1 MRFGAWSFS
10 RMARRSK
17 ENPDGLKLF
26 DSHCHLSDAQF
37 SADLALVLKQAQ
49 GAGVRWLMT
58 VSQSVPDSKQVVALS
73 RNREGVYCAVGV
85 HPHEA
90 DQFRSWDGQA
100 LKDMCIEPKVKAIGE
115 IGLDFFRGISSRG
128 NQETAFH
135 AQVEL
140 ARMLDMPMIIHIRDA
155 ASRARSIVD
164 EHGYYSGVLH
174 CFSADKKLAE
184 WAAEKGLFVSF
195 SGNITY
201 GEEHLGETVKSIP
214 RDRLMVE
221 TDAPFLAPAPKR
233 GQRNE
238 PALIRL
244 TVEKLAQILG
254 ITAVEAADL
263 TSENALRCF
272 RI

>member
-1 MRFGAWSFS
+1 MS
-10 RMARRSK
+10 RRSK

-26 DSHCHLSDAQF
+26 DSHCHLTDAQF
-37 SADLALVLKQAQ
+37 SADLALVLKQAHS
-49 GAGVRWLMT
+49 AGVRWIMT
-58 VSQSVPDSKQVVALS
+58 VSQSVPDGRQAVALS

-85 HPHEA
+85 HPHES
-90 DQFRSWDGQA
+90 DQFRSWDVQA

-140 ARMLDMPMIIHIRDA
+140 ARMLDLPMIIHIRDA
-155 ASRARSIVD
+155 ANRARAVID

-184 WAAEKGLFVSF
+184 WASEKSLYVSF

-201 GEEHLGETVKSIP
+201 GEERLGEIIKMIP

-221 TDAPFLAPAPKR
+221 TDAPYLTPVPDR

-238 PALIRL
+238 PAKIRL
-244 TVEKLAQILG
+244 TVEKLAQTLG
-254 ITAVEAADL
+254 ITPVEAADL
-263 TSENALRCF
+263 TRENALRCF

>member
-1 MRFGAWSFS
+1 MS
-10 RMARRSK
+10 RRSK
-17 ENPDGLKLF
+17 ENPEGLKMF
-26 DSHCHLSDAQF
+26 DSHCHLTDAQF
-37 SADLALVLKQAQ
+37 GADLAMVLKRAHS
-49 GAGVRWLMT
+49 AGVRYMMT
-58 VSQSVPDSKQVVALS
+58 ASQSVPDSRQVVALS
-73 RNREGVYCAVGV
+73 RHREGVYCAVGV
-85 HPHEA
+85 HPHDS
-90 DQFRSWDGQA
+90 DQFRSWDVQA
-100 LKDMCIEPKVKAIGE
+100 LKDMCIESKVKAIGE

-140 ARMLDMPMIIHIRDA
+140 ARMLAMPMIIHIRDA

-164 EHGYYSGVLH
+164 EHGYYAGVLH

-201 GEEHLGETVKSIP
+201 GEERLEDIVRAIP
-214 RDRLMVE
+214 RDLLMVE
-221 TDAPFLAPAPKR
+221 TDAPFLAPAPSR

-238 PALIRL
+238 PAMIRL
-244 TVEKLAQILG
+244 TVEKLAQLVG
-254 ITAVEAADL
+254 ITPVEAADL
-263 TSENALRCF
+263 TRENALRCF

>member
-1 MRFGAWSFS
+1 MS
-10 RMARRSK
+10 RRSK
-17 ENPDGLKLF
+17 ENPEGLQLF

-37 SADLALVLKQAQ
+37 AGDLGAVLKRAH
-49 GAGVRWLMT
+49 GAGVHWMMT
-58 VSQSVPDSKQVVALS
+58 VSQSVPDSRQTVVLS

-85 HPHEA
+85 HPHES
-90 DQFRSWDGQA
+90 DNFRSVDVHT

-115 IGLDFFRGISSRG
+115 IGLDFFRGISTRG

-140 ARMLDMPMIIHIRDA
+140 ARMLDMPMVIHVRDA
-155 ASRARSIVD
+155 ASRARSIID
-164 EHGYYSGVLH
+164 EHGHYAAVLH
-174 CFSADKKLAE
+174 CFTGDKKLAE
-184 WAAEKGLFVSF
+184 WAVEKGLFISL

-201 GEEHLGETVKSIP
+201 GEEHLLQIVRGIP

-221 TDAPFLAPAPKR
+221 TDAPSLAPVPER

-238 PALIRL
+238 PALVRRVL
-244 TVEKLAQILG
+244 DKLATTLG
-254 ITAVEAADL
+254 ISVTEAADL
-263 TSENALRCF
+263 TRENARRCF

>member
-1 MRFGAWSFS
+1 MRLRAGS
-10 RMARRSK
+10 RFRMSRRSK
-17 ENPDGLKLF
+17 ENPEGLKLF
-26 DSHCHLSDAQF
+26 DSHCHLTDAQF
-37 SADLALVLKQAQ
+37 GADLSVVLKRAHS
-49 GAGVRWLMT
+49 AGVRWLMT
-58 VSQSVPDSKQVVALS
+58 ASQSVPDSRQSVALS

-85 HPHEA
+85 HPHDS
-90 DQFRSWDGQA
+90 DQFRSWDVQA

-140 ARMLDMPMIIHIRDA
+140 ARMLALPMIIHIRDA

-184 WAAEKGLFVSF
+184 WAVEKGLFISF

-201 GEEHLGETVKSIP
+201 GEGRLEDLIKTIP
-214 RDRLMVE
+214 CELLMVE
-221 TDAPFLAPAPKR
+221 TDAPYLAPAPNR
-233 GQRNE
+233 GQRSE
-238 PALIRL
+238 PAMVRL
-244 TVEKLAQILG
+244 TVEKLAKMLG
-254 ITAVEAADL
+254 VTSLEAADL
-263 TSENALRCF
+263 TRENALRCF

>member
-1 MRFGAWSFS
+1 MS
-10 RMARRSK
+10 RRSK
-17 ENPDGLKLF
+17 ENPDGLKIF
-26 DSHCHLSDAQF
+26 DSHCHLTDAQF
-37 SADLALVLKQAQ
+37 SADLALVLKQAHS
-49 GAGVRWLMT
+49 AGVRWLMT
-58 VSQSVPDSKQVVALS
+58 VSQSVPDSRQVVALS

-85 HPHEA
+85 HPHES
-90 DQFRSWDGQA
+90 DQFRSWDVQA

-140 ARMLDMPMIIHIRDA
+140 ARMLDLPMIIHIRDA

-174 CFSADKKLAE
+174 CFSADKKLAD
-184 WAAEKGLFVSF
+184 WAAEKRLFVSF

-201 GEEHLGETVKSIP
+201 GEERLGEIIKGIP

-221 TDAPFLAPAPKR
+221 TDAPFLAPVPNR

-238 PALIRL
+238 PAMIRL

-254 ITAVEAADL
+254 IASVEAADL
-263 TSENALRCF
+263 TRENALRCF

>member
-1 MRFGAWSFS
+1 
-10 RMARRSK
+10 MARHSK
-17 ENPDGLKLF
+17 DNPDGLKLF
-26 DSHCHLSDAQF
+26 DSHCHLTDGQF
-37 SADLALVLKQAQ
+37 AADLANVLKTAHS
-49 GAGVRWLMT
+49 AGVRWLMT

-85 HPHEA
+85 HPHES
-90 DQFRSWDGQA
+90 DQFRSWDVQA

-135 AQVEL
+135 AQIEL

-164 EHGYYSGVLH
+164 EHGHYSGVLH
-174 CFSADKKLAE
+174 CFSADRKLAD
-184 WAAEKGLFVSF
+184 WAAEKGLFISF

-201 GEEHLGETVKSIP
+201 GEEHLVEIVKAIP

-221 TDAPFLAPAPKR
+221 TDAPFLAPLPNR

-238 PALIRL
+238 PAMIRV
-244 TVEKLAQILG
+244 TVEKLAHILG

-263 TSENALRCF
+263 TRENALRCF

>member
-1 MRFGAWSFS
+1 MS
-10 RMARRSK
+10 RRSK
-17 ENPDGLKLF
+17 ENPEGLKIF
-26 DSHCHLSDAQF
+26 DSHCHLTDAQF
-37 SADLALVLKQAQ
+37 SADLGEVLKQAHS
-49 GAGVRWLMT
+49 AGVRWLMT

-85 HPHEA
+85 HPHES
-90 DQFRSWDGQA
+90 DQFRSWDVQA

-140 ARMLDMPMIIHIRDA
+140 ARMLDLPMIIHIRDA
-155 ASRARSIVD
+155 ASRARSIID
-164 EHGYYSGVLH
+164 EHGYFSGVLH
-174 CFSADKKLAE
+174 CFSADRKLAD
-184 WAAEKGLFVSF
+184 WAVEKGLFISF

-201 GEEHLGETVKSIP
+201 GEERLGEIAKAIP

-221 TDAPFLAPAPKR
+221 TDAPYLAPLPSR

-238 PALIRL
+238 PAMIRL
-244 TVEKLAQILG
+244 TLEKLAQMLG
-254 ITAVEAADL
+254 ITSVEAADL
-263 TSENALRCF
+263 TRENALRCF

>member
-1 MRFGAWSFS
+1 MS
-10 RMARRSK
+10 RRSK
-17 ENPDGLKLF
+17 ENPDGLKIF
-26 DSHCHLSDAQF
+26 DSHCHLTDAQF
-37 SADLALVLKQAQ
+37 SGDLALVLKQAHS
-49 GAGVRWLMT
+49 AGVRWVMT
-58 VSQSVPDSKQVVALS
+58 VSQSVPDSRQAVALS

-85 HPHEA
+85 HPHES
-90 DQFRSWDGQA
+90 DQFRSWDVQA
-100 LKDMCIEPKVKAIGE
+100 LKDLCIETKVKAIGE

-140 ARMLDMPMIIHIRDA
+140 ARMLDLPMIIHIRDA
-155 ASRARSIVD
+155 ANRARSVVD

-174 CFSADKKLAE
+174 CFSADKKLAD

-201 GEEHLGETVKSIP
+201 GEERLGEIIKAIP

-221 TDAPFLAPAPKR
+221 TDAPYLAPVPNR

-254 ITAVEAADL
+254 IAAVEAADL
-263 TSENALRCF
+263 TRENALRCF